1 MPVKLLASHKA
12 HMEMS
17 AEVSTV
23 YQQLTID
30 LAKAHRDYKSRE
42 RRNEK
47 DKLIHGSITEQKLVD
62 LEGAKR
68 LFEKLFAAVS
78 GLADATGGLMPAL
91 EVTPLSS
98 STVPC
103 LALPSFHCHCLL
115 LLLIM
120 LFLSYLL
127 AWHCIKLFN
136 LSNAMPCHAM
146 PCHAMPC
153 HVIYC
158 SARDR

>member
-1 MPVKLLASHKA
+1 MPIKLLASHKA
-12 HMEMS
+12 HLEMS

-47 DKLIHGSITEQKLVD
+47 DKLIHGSITDQKLVD

-78 GLADATGGLMPAL
+78 GLADATGGVMPAL

-98 STVPC
+98 FTLHC
-103 LALPSFHCHCLL
+103 FTLPGAARTRPTLL
-115 LLLIM
+115 
-120 LFLSYLL
+120 
-127 AWHCIKLFN
+127 CV
-136 LSNAMPCHAM
+136 
-146 PCHAMPC
+146 
-153 HVIYC
+153 VIYC
-158 SARDR
+158 LA

>member
-23 YQQLTID
+23 YQQLTVD

-47 DKLIHGSITEQKLVD
+47 DKLIHGSITEQKLID

-103 LALPSFHCHCLL
+103 LAFFS
-115 LLLIM
+115 
-120 LFLSYLL
+120 LSLL
-127 AWHCIKLFN
+127 AIAAHHVVPL
-136 LSNAMPCHAM
+136 LSPCMAL
-146 PCHAMPC
+146 
-153 HVIYC
+153 Y
-158 SARDR
+158 

>member
-1 MPVKLLASHKA
+1 MPIKLLASHKA

-23 YQQLTID
+23 YQQLTLD

-68 LFEKLFAAVS
+68 LYEKLFAAVS
-78 GLADATGGLMPAL
+78 GLADATGGVMPAL
-91 EVTPLSS
+91 EVTYIPCFM
-98 STVPC
+98 VPC
-103 LALPSFHCHCLL
+103 LALPCLAL
-115 LLLIM
+115 PC
-120 LFLSYLL
+120 L
-127 AWHCIKLFN
+127 ALPCLALHCIALLCPTLHYFT
-136 LSNAMPCHAM
+136 LPPLIWHW
-146 PCHAMPC
+146 
-153 HVIYC
+153 IYC
-158 SARDR
+158 T

>member
-91 EVTPLSS
+91 EVTPLPS
-98 STVPC
+98 STVPF
-103 LALPSFHCHCLL
+103 LAFPSFFYDRLL

-120 LFLSYLL
+120 SLPSYSPFLAL
-127 AWHCIKLFN
+127 H
-136 LSNAMPCHAM
+136 
-146 PCHAMPC
+146 
-153 HVIYC
+153 
-158 SARDR
+158 

>member
-1 MPVKLLASHKA
+1 MPIKLLASHKA

-23 YQQLTID
+23 YQQLTLD

-68 LFEKLFAAVS
+68 LYEKLFAAVS
-78 GLADATGGLMPAL
+78 GLADATGGVMPAL
-91 EVTPLSS
+91 EVTNIPCF
-98 STVPC
+98 TAPC
-103 LALPSFHCHCLL
+103 LSLHCFMLPPLMWHSIALHFAALICLDL
-115 LLLIM
+115 PFIILNC
-120 LFLSYLL
+120 F
-127 AWHCIKLFN
+127 A
-136 LSNAMPCHAM
+136 
-146 PCHAMPC
+146 
-153 HVIYC
+153 
-158 SARDR
+158 

>member
-1 MPVKLLASHKA
+1 MPIKLLASHKA

-23 YQQLTID
+23 YQQLTLD

-68 LFEKLFAAVS
+68 LYEKLFAAVS
-78 GLADATGGLMPAL
+78 GLADATGGVMPAL
-91 EVTPLSS
+91 EVTHIPCFI
-98 STVPC
+98 VPC
-103 LALPSFHCHCLL
+103 LALPCRAFHCLVLPCVTLLYFTSPIVALDFIGLHCAD
-115 LLLIM
+115 M
-120 LFLSYLL
+120 S
-127 AWHCIKLFN
+127 
-136 LSNAMPCHAM
+136 
-146 PCHAMPC
+146 
-153 HVIYC
+153 
-158 SARDR
+158 

>member
-1 MPVKLLASHKA
+1 MHNSEMPIKLLASHKA

-23 YQQLTID
+23 YQQLTLD

-68 LFEKLFAAVS
+68 LYEKLFAAVS
-78 GLADATGGLMPAL
+78 GLADATGGMMPAL
-91 EVTPLSS
+91 EVTHIPCFI
-98 STVPC
+98 VPC
-103 LALPSFHCHCLL
+103 RAVHC
-115 LLLIM
+115 IA
-120 LFLSYLL
+120 LSYLAL
-127 AWHCIKLFN
+127 LYVTSRNVDWIVLHSSVQICLDLPCIILNCF
-136 LSNAMPCHAM
+136 A
-146 PCHAMPC
+146 
-153 HVIYC
+153 
-158 SARDR
+158 